1 MPLVIGGFGSGLGG
15 DDPSDSEDGSQPS
28 HPSSP
33 REGSVSEFLGVM
45 AEALECPVCMTL
57 PEGEV
62 HQCNEG
68 HCYCVE
74 CWNRLDPRRC
84 PECRQPLP
92 QANRNRAAERAI
104 AALEA
109 TCDHCGEA
117 TTRGTKATHMRVCPG
132 RPIACTGAAVGCG
145 WSGVAAEQAAHRAV
159 CPFVICLRVVA
170 PLQAQNQHVQAKNL
184 QLQAECASLHARVAQ
199 NEEMQAQN
207 QLLQARVAVLEP
219 LVAALQPLAG
229 RVRALE
235 GDAEAGGQ
243 RQRQRIGPAPHDAPP
258 SSAAVTQMGLVAAV
272 AALRAHVAVAQVA
285 VVACNRVAEL
295 CLEEGNRQLA
305 VEVGA
310 FEAVV
315 AALQAHLQA
324 VGVQKQGC
332 RALRNMCCG
341 TDTAGLARKQRA
353 AEAGALEAVAAAMQ
367 AHPQVVGVQEH
378 GCVVLFNLSNGTVA
392 AALARKQR
400 AVQAGGPEVAAAAL
414 RAHPGDAEVQ
424 RLGQLVID
432 LIR

>member
-1 MPLVIGGFGSGLGG
+1 
-15 DDPSDSEDGSQPS
+15 
-28 HPSSP
+28 
-33 REGSVSEFLGVM
+33 M
-45 AEALECPVCMTL
+45 ADTLMCPVCMTL
-57 PEGEV
+57 PEDEV

-92 QANRNRAAERAI
+92 QANRSRAAERAI

-109 TCDHCGEA
+109 NCDHCGEA
-117 TTRGTKATHMRVCPG
+117 MTRGTKPAHIRACPW
-132 RPIACTGAAVGCG
+132 RPTACTAAAVGCG
-145 WSGVAAEQAAHRAV
+145 WSGVAAEQAAHEAV
-159 CPFVICLRVVA
+159 CPFAICLRVVA
-170 PLQAQNQHVQAKNL
+170 PLQAQNQ
-184 QLQAECASLHARVAQ
+184 QLQSESQELQIQNQQMQNQQMQMQNQQQQTQCAGLHARVVHSEQ
-199 NEEMQAQN
+199 VQQQMQAEN
-207 QLLQARVAVLEP
+207 QVLQARVAVLEP

-243 RQRQRIGPAPHDAPP
+243 RQRQRIGTAPHDAPP
-258 SSAAVTQMGLVAAV
+258 SSAAVTQMGLVTAV
-272 AALRAHVAVAQVA
+272 AALRVHVAVAQVA